1 MMLCLDIGNTQ
12 IYGGYHN
19 GEEITHRFRI
29 NTKRGWSSD
38 EFGVFLQSYFRE
50 QNIKPTFIKKISI
63 CSVVP
68 SINYSVR
75 SACIKYFNIDP
86 FMIQLGVKTGL
97 VVNKYKNPHEIGADI
112 VTGCVAAMNLKPGR
126 NIIIADLGTC
136 TTIAAVNS
144 DREFKSG
151 VILPGIKTQAGSL
164 SLAAEKLSSI
174 DIIAPPTVTG
184 TSTSHAIQ
192 SGIYYGHMA
201 AIKEL
206 SKQIAKEVFGNTND
220 FIIIGTGGFAT
231 LYNDSKLFDTIEP
244 DLILNGL
251 VIIEKMNNL

>member
-12 IYGGYHN
+12 IYGGCHN
-19 GEEITHRFRI
+19 SKEIIHSFRI

-38 EFGVFLQSYFRE
+38 EFGVFLRSYFKE
-50 QNIKPTFIKKISI
+50 QSIDLISIKKISI

-68 SINYSVR
+68 SINYSIR

-86 FMIQLGVKTGL
+86 FVIQLGIKTGL
-97 VVNKYKNPHEIGADI
+97 IVNKYKNPHEIGADI
-112 VTGCVAAMNLKPGR
+112 VTGCVAAMNLKPGH

-151 VILPGIKTQAGSL
+151 VILPGIKTQADSL
-164 SLAAEKLSSI
+164 SLVAEKLSSI

-206 SKQIAKEVFGNTND
+206 SKQISKEVFGNPND

-231 LYNDSKLFDTIEP
+231 LYNDCKLFDIIEP
-244 DLILNGL
+244 NLILNGL

>member
-1 MMLCLDIGNTQ
+1 MMLCLDVGNTQ
-12 IYGGYHN
+12 IYGGCHD
-19 GEEITHRFRI
+19 GKEITHRFRI

-38 EFGVFLQSYFRE
+38 EVGVFLRSYLRE
-50 QNIKPTFIKKISI
+50 QAIEPTSVKKISI

-68 SINYSVR
+68 SINYSLR
-75 SACIKYFNIDP
+75 SACIKYFDIDP
-86 FMIQLGVKTGL
+86 FIIQLGVKTGL

-126 NIIIADLGTC
+126 NIIVADLGTA

-151 VILPGIKTQAGSL
+151 VILPGIKTQADSL

-174 DIIAPPTVTG
+174 DIIAPSTVTG

-192 SGIYYGHMA
+192 SGIYYGHLA
-201 AIKEL
+201 AIREL
-206 SKQIAKEVFGNTND
+206 SKQIAKEVFGNAND
-220 FIIIGTGGFAT
+220 FITIGTGGFAI
-231 LYNDSKLFDTIEP
+231 LYNESKVFDLIEP

>member
-1 MMLCLDIGNTQ
+1 MMLCLDVGNTQ
-12 IYGGYHN
+12 IYGGCHN
-19 GEEITHRFRI
+19 GKEITHRFRI

-38 EFGVFLQSYFRE
+38 EVGVFLRSYLRE
-50 QNIKPTFIKKISI
+50 QNVDPKSIKKISI

-68 SINYSVR
+68 SVNYSLR
-75 SACIKYFNIDP
+75 SACIKYFDIDP
-86 FMIQLGVKTGL
+86 FIIQLGVKTGL
-97 VVNKYKNPHEIGADI
+97 IANKYKNQHEIGADI
-112 VTGCVAAMNLKPGR
+112 ITGCVAAMNLKPGR
-126 NIIIADLGTC
+126 NIIVVDLGTA

-151 VILPGIKTQAGSL
+151 VILPGIKTQADSL
-164 SLAAEKLSSI
+164 SSVAEKLSSI
-174 DIIAPPTVTG
+174 DIVAPPTVTG

-192 SGIYYGHMA
+192 SGIYYGHLA

-206 SKQIAKEVFGNTND
+206 SKQIAKEVFGNSDD
-220 FIIIGTGGFAT
+220 FITIGTGGFAV
-231 LYNDSKLFDTIEP
+231 LYNDKKLFDIIEP